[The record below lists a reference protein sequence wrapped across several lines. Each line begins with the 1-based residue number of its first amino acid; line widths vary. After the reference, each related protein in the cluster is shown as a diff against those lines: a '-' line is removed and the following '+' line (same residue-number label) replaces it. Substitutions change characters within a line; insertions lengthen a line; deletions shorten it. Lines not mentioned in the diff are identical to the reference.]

1 MRFIQ
6 VRRFIFSVGVVVG
19 ALIMLLRRFVR
30 LVVLGRL
37 LGLGVLLITV
47 RIFSGLDV

>member
-6 VRRFIFSVGVVVG
+6 VRRFTFSVGVVVG

-30 LVVLGRL
+30 PVVLGVR

-47 RIFSGLDV
+47 RIFSVLGV